1 MKPPLSLCLSFSLMF
16 EVVLLIIKSSLAD
29 DELCSVRE
37 ELREFKGEVTKLA
50 ESIKNLQNMKSG
62 PTSSFQV
69 EGSNVK
75 AIKFFFYNKCTGV
88 KYINVD
94 GMFVL
99 ILMECVVLIFFSNY
113 FR

>member
-1 MKPPLSLCLSFSLMF
+1 M
-16 EVVLLIIKSSLAD
+16 LIIKSSLAD

-94 GMFVL
+94 GIDGMFVL